1 MSAAKK
7 RPFTAEDLY
16 QLQLA
21 ADSQISPDGR
31 HVIFSVSRV
40 DRKTEKKYANL
51 WLAESD
57 GRTPPRQFTC
67 GDQTDNHPRWSPDGR
82 TIAFLSN
89 RKDEKQ
95 AQIHLIPVDGGEA
108 RPLTDVKGSFA
119 TFVWSPD
126 GRTLAAQFRKKDQ
139 EAIER
144 EEDEQKKELGIV
156 ARHITSLDY
165 KFDGAGY
172 LPQEKW
178 HIWTFDAAT
187 GEGTQLT
194 DGDFH
199 ETDPR
204 WSPDGRTLLCLS
216 NRHPDP
222 DLHPD
227 AVDLYLIPAKGGEME
242 KVATDHN
249 VRKFNPSFS
258 PDGRQIAFMGAAR
271 PGDWYQNTSLYVTP
285 TAGGAARNLTAA
297 HDLTIGDYTLSDT
310 PSGTPLP
317 PPTWSGDGRTLYV
330 IASRHG
336 KQSLLAFDAAD
347 GSYQPVIDAPGAVR
361 SFHFNANQTQL
372 AYLWGD
378 IENIAQVCT
387 RQVNDGASHTLTHFN
402 EDWLAE
408 KERGQIEEIWFQGPD
423 GDNLQGWILKPPG
436 FDPAQKYPSILEI
449 HGGPYAQYGQGFMH
463 EFQYL
468 AAQGYVVYF
477 ANPRG
482 SQGYGEAFAGAI
494 ANQWG
499 TVDYADLMAWADYV
513 ERQPYID
520 PERMGV
526 TGGSYGGYM
535 TTLIIGKTNRFKAAA
550 AQRLVSNLV
559 SFYGSSDM
567 NWMLQML
574 LGTDTQP
581 WDDLEDYWQQSPIS
595 LIGNARTPT
604 LIIHS
609 EKDYRC
615 DREQGEQVFV
625 ALRKQGVETEMV
637 LFPDESHGLSR
648 NGRTDRRIQRLEH
661 IARWFN
667 KYLKA

>member
-1 MSAAKK
+1 MSTAEK
-7 RPFTAEDLY
+7 RPFTAADLY
-16 QLQLA
+16 NLQLA
-21 ADSQISPDGR
+21 ADPQISPDGR
-31 HVIFSVSRV
+31 HVIFSLSRI
-40 DRKTEKKYANL
+40 DRKTEKKHANL
-51 WLAESD
+51 WLAAAD
-57 GRTPPRQFTC
+57 GRTPPRQFTY
-67 GDQTDNHPRWSPDGR
+67 GDQTDSHPCWSPDGR

-89 RKDEKQ
+89 RKEEKQ
-95 AQIHLIPVDGGEA
+95 AQIYLIPADGGEA
-108 RPLTDVKGSFA
+108 RLLTDVKGEFA
-119 TFVWSPD
+119 HFAWSPD
-126 GRTLAAQFRKKDQ
+126 GRTLVAQFRKKDP

-156 ARHITSLDY
+156 ARHITTLNY

-178 HIWTFDAAT
+178 HIWTFDAET
-187 GEGTQLT
+187 GAGTQLT
-194 DGDFH
+194 DGDCH
-199 ETDPR
+199 ETEPR
-204 WSPDGRTLLCLS
+204 WSPDGRTILCLS

-227 AVDLYLIPAKGGEME
+227 AIDLYLIPAAGGEME

-249 VRKFNPSFS
+249 ARKYNPSFA
-258 PDGRQIAFMGAAR
+258 PDGRQIAFLGAAR
-271 PGDWYQNTSLYVTP
+271 RGDWYQNASLFVTP
-285 TAGGAARNLTAA
+285 TAGGAARNLSAA
-297 HDLTIGDYTLSDT
+297 YDLTIGDYTLSDT

-317 PPTWSGDGRTLYV
+317 SPTWSADGRTLYV

-336 KQSLLAFDAAD
+336 RQSLLAFDTAD
-347 GSYQPVIDAPGAVR
+347 GSVRAVIDAPGAVR
-361 SFHFNANQTQL
+361 SFHFSADQTRL

-378 IENIAQVCT
+378 AETIAQLYVRQIDDGTNHALT
-387 RQVNDGASHTLTHFN
+387 RFN

-408 KERGQIEEIWFQGPD
+408 KERGRIEELWFPGAD
-423 GDNLQGWILKPPG
+423 GNDLQGWILRPPD

-463 EFQYL
+463 EFHYL

-477 ANPRG
+477 TNPRG
-482 SQGYGEAFAGAI
+482 SQGYGEEFAGAI

-499 TVDYADLMAWADYV
+499 TVDYADLMVWADYMAQ
-513 ERQPYID
+513 QPYID
-520 PERMGV
+520 PKRMGV

-535 TTLIIGKTNRFKAAA
+535 TALIIGKTNRFKAAV
-550 AQRLVSNLV
+550 AQRLVSNLI

-567 NWMLQML
+567 NWTLQML
-574 LGTDTQP
+574 VGTDTQP
-581 WDDLEDYWQQSPIS
+581 WNDLEGYWQQSPIS

-625 ALRKQGVETEMV
+625 ALRKQGIDTEMV

-661 IARWFN
+661 MTRWFN